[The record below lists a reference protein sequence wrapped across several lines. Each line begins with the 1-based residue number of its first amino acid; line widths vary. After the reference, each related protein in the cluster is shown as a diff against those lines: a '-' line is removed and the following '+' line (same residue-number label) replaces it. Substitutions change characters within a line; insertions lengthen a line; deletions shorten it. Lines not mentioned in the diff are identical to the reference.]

1 MTKNFRTR
9 MITSMAIGALS
20 VGAVGIALAAPASA
34 TETSAPS
41 TTITQ
46 SNGMVV
52 VKNNSDHDIAVWMR
66 WNRGANQQDWMVP
79 AGQQWSHP
87 EGQADL
93 FYIADEHSYLAN
105 GIFDDGDGTFLGVH
119 PGAVYV
125 HEGGTATFTVS

>member
-1 MTKNFRTR
+1 MNKNFRTH
-9 MITSMAIGALS
+9 MITSAAIVALS
-20 VGAVGIALAAPASA
+20 VGALGIAAATPASA

-79 AGQQWSHP
+79 KESTAELCMVASP
-87 EGQADL
+87 TPN
-93 FYIADEHSYLAN
+93 SS
-105 GIFDDGDGTFLGVH
+105 GI
-119 PGAVYV
+119 
-125 HEGGTATFTVS
+125 